1 MIFFCPNSVSQYA
14 SIDPTI
20 PPTPTMTTSASL
32 GNLEAMGIE
41 TIVFFD
47 HNKDHQTTKIY
58 WNQSFLIGINL

>member
-1 MIFFCPNSVSQYA
+1 
-14 SIDPTI
+14 
-20 PPTPTMTTSASL
+20 TSASL